1 MFWTTVFKIVTAI
14 IFSFGGAGAII
25 VAIIKFCVDK
35 IADRLEQKYELR
47 LSQELETFKSKLE
60 SKSYVSKT
68 RFDAEFDMYRQLSKA
83 SADMVKEV
91 GQLFP
96 RFTKDSRTDIETYK
110 SKYDTAFD
118 KVIVFQDLLTSNAP
132 FISEDMYSA
141 FHVLEEKCKE
151 QLSDFVDF
159 RLRPDAD
166 EYRAEC
172 KDDYKSV
179 WKRTDEIQKEL
190 ASIIQTLR
198 KYLSTLEVL

>member
-68 RFDAEFDMYRQLSKA
+68 SFVAAVGKA
-83 SADMVKEV
+83 NFVTADMVKEV
-91 GQLFP
+91 SQLFP